1 MEAQRG
7 RTPPEPDM
15 TQYSGRPD
23 PQGIPPLRVVV
34 GLGDAERERDL
45 LPALVGTGE
54 MVALERCLSADQLLE
69 CVRRERVDACLIGEG
84 LHRLTLGTLVDLARA
99 RMPLVLLSSNLD
111 EPRWQGASG
120 LLLPLDA
127 DHTTVLQALLAA
139 IRGERSVASVQA
151 AEPGVV
157 ATTAPTPEASLPL
170 MSVLAVA
177 SGPGSP
183 GRTTVAVNLAAGL
196 GLVAPTVLVDL
207 DLSGPSVAAHLDADP
222 TRNLYMLAHAEPE
235 TAAEWS
241 HAVEQE
247 IQPLGGRCV
256 DGVVLCGAPKLEL
269 RVGIT
274 PRFVER
280 LIQELRHRY
289 RYVIVDAGAELL
301 GRELVPHRTALQAAD
316 HVLFVASA
324 DMVGLW
330 HARTGLGLLHGQL
343 GIDRERLALIVNR
356 HDRRFHHGQS
366 EIEWAIGLPAS
377 ALIPNDQVAVQRS
390 HAAQR
395 PLILSGRGA
404 AARSLLDLAERV
416 HGGAIRLPPQ
426 KGRKGKL
433 DLLRR
438 ALPIRLTWQPRLSG
452 HITSGRLHDEHDTR
466 DTARTAASRPRSGR

>member
-324 DMVGLW
+324 DMVGL
-330 HARTGLGLLHGQL
+330 
-343 GIDRERLALIVNR
+343 
-356 HDRRFHHGQS
+356 
-366 EIEWAIGLPAS
+366 
-377 ALIPNDQVAVQRS
+377 
-390 HAAQR
+390 
-395 PLILSGRGA
+395 
-404 AARSLLDLAERV
+404 
-416 HGGAIRLPPQ
+416 
-426 KGRKGKL
+426 
-433 DLLRR
+433 
-438 ALPIRLTWQPRLSG
+438 
-452 HITSGRLHDEHDTR
+452 
-466 DTARTAASRPRSGR
+466 